1 MAEPAPAHLQRDA
14 YIYVRQSTLAQT
26 VRNTESLARQYDLA
40 GRARELGWAEH
51 QIVVIDDDLGR
62 SGATAQGRTGFSGL
76 VADVG
81 LGKAGIVL
89 SLECSRLARNN
100 SDWYQLLDLCALTDT
115 LIADADGL
123 YHPGLFNDRLVLG
136 LKGTMSEA
144 ELHLLRSRLNEG
156 LRAKAARGELR
167 LVLPAG
173 LDYDDDDHVTISPDE
188 AVREAITCVF
198 RRFDQLGSARQVVVS
213 LRADGLRLPRRD
225 IRTGKIAWAQANY
238 PAVHDIL
245 THPGYAGAFAY
256 GRSKLEKHLDAD
268 GTVITRQRRLP
279 RDQWAVMIPGH
290 HPGYISL
297 EAYDAN
303 IARLAANSP
312 APSGGAGGAA
322 REGAALLQGL
332 LRCGRCGRLMQV
344 AYHSGGNPAYRCGRA
359 NQMYGAST
367 CQRIGGRRLHETVLA
382 ELLAAL
388 APACLAATIQAMTDT
403 EAQFRQNLAVFERAL
418 ERARYEAG
426 RALRRYDNVEPENRL
441 VARTMEAALEGKLTA
456 VRTAENQLTTQQ
468 ARRPVT
474 LTEQETAWIT
484 TAGADL
490 RAIFQAP
497 ATTNTQRKELIR
509 AVITEIAV
517 TVHDNPDGDGTA
529 RTCQVQITWQGGAST
544 ALQMPMTASGRHGRT
559 TSEDTLGLIR
569 RLASRYDDTTIAR
582 ILGQQNR
589 RTATGLPFRKT
600 HVRALRTYHG
610 IPEYQAPPANVRP
623 GCQDAIVVSIAEAG
637 RHLGVSSATIY
648 RWLRDGFVTGEQ
660 LTPGAP
666 WQIRVD
672 QQLRD
677 RVQPQA
683 PDGWLPLGQAAARLG
698 LARQTVLH
706 KVHRGELNA
715 IYLTRGRRKG
725 LRIQAGHGQAGLF
738 DTP

>member
-1 MAEPAPAHLQRDA
+1 MAEPAAAHLRRDA

-26 VRNTESLARQYDLA
+26 VRNTESLIRQYDLA
-40 GRARELGWAEH
+40 GRARQLGWAEH
-51 QIVVIDDDLGR
+51 QIVVVDDDLGR
-62 SGATAQGRTGFSGL
+62 SGASAQGRKGFSDL

-100 SDWYQLLDLCALTDT
+100 ADWYRLLDLCALTDT
-115 LIADADGL
+115 LIADADGV
-123 YHPGLFNDRLVLG
+123 YHPAGYNDRLVLG
-136 LKGTMSEA
+136 LKGTLSEA
-144 ELHLLRSRLNEG
+144 ELHLLRSRMTEG

-167 LVLPAG
+167 LTLPAG
-173 LDYDDDDHVTISPDE
+173 LDYDDDDHVIITPDE

-225 IRTGKIAWAQANY
+225 IRTQTITWAQAGY

-245 THPGYAGAFAY
+245 IHPGYAGAFAY
-256 GRSKLEKHLDAD
+256 GRSKTEKHLDAS
-268 GTVITRQRRLP
+268 GTVVTRQRRLP

-290 HPGYISL
+290 HPGYICL
-297 EAYDAN
+297 ETYDAN

-312 APSGGAGGAA
+312 PPAGGAGGAA
-322 REGAALLQGL
+322 REGAAWLQGL

-344 AYHSGGNPAYRCGRA
+344 NYHSSGSPAYRCGRA
-359 NQMYGAST
+359 NQMYGAAT
-367 CQRIGGRRLHETVLA
+367 CQRIGGRRLHETVLD
-382 ELLAAL
+382 ELLAVL
-388 APACLAATIQAMTDT
+388 APASLAATVQALAD
-403 EAQFRQNLAVFERAL
+403 AQARHRQNLAVFERAA

-426 RALRRYDNVEPENRL
+426 RALRQYDHVEPENRL
-441 VARTMEAALEGKLTA
+441 VARTLEAVLEDKLAA
-456 VRTAENQLTTQQ
+456 VRTAESRLAAQR
-468 ARRPVT
+468 ARQPVT
-474 LTEQETAWIT
+474 LTGEETAWIT

-490 RAIFQAP
+490 RAIFNAP
-497 ATTNTQRKELIR
+497 ATTHAQRKELIR
-509 AVITEIAV
+509 AVITEIAA
-517 TVHDNPDGDGTA
+517 TAGNAGDGTGSG
-529 RTCQVQITWQGGAST
+529 RTCQIRIIWQGGAST
-544 ALQMPMTASGRHGRT
+544 QVQMPMPASGKHGRT
-559 TSEDTLGLIR
+559 TSEDTLALIR
-569 RLASRYDDTTIAR
+569 RLAQHYDDTTIAQ

-610 IPEYQAPPANVRP
+610 IPAYQPPPENVTP
-623 GCQDAIVVSIAEAG
+623 GCHDAAVVSIAQAA
-637 RHLGVSSATIY
+637 RQLGVSSATIY

-666 WQIRVD
+666 WQIRID

-677 RVQPQA
+677 RLRPQA
-683 PDGWLPLGQAAARLG
+683 PDGWLPLGQAASHLG
-698 LARQTVLH
+698 VARQTVLN
-706 KVHRGELNA
+706 KVQRGELNA
-715 IYLTRGRRKG
+715 VYLTRGRRKG
-725 LRIQAGHGQAGLF
+725 LRIQAGCGQAGLF

>member
-1 MAEPAPAHLQRDA
+1 MAEPAAAHLRRDA

-26 VRNTESLARQYDLA
+26 VRNTESLLRQYDLA
-40 GRARELGWAEH
+40 GRARQLGWAEH
-51 QIVVIDDDLGR
+51 QIVVVDDDLGR
-62 SGATAQGRTGFSGL
+62 SGASAQGRKGFSDL

-100 SDWYQLLDLCALTDT
+100 ADWYRLLDLCALTDT
-115 LIADADGL
+115 LIADADGV
-123 YHPGLFNDRLVLG
+123 YHPAGYNDRLVLG
-136 LKGTMSEA
+136 LKGTLSEA
-144 ELHLLRSRLNEG
+144 ELHLLRARMTEG

-173 LDYDDDDHVTISPDE
+173 LDYDDGDHVIITPDE
-188 AVREAITCVF
+188 AVREAVMCVF

-225 IRTGKIAWAQANY
+225 IRTGKIAWAQAGY

-245 THPGYAGAFAY
+245 IHPGYAGVFAY
-256 GRSKLEKHLDAD
+256 GRSKLEKHLGAG

-297 EAYDAN
+297 ETYDAN

-312 APSGGAGGAA
+312 APAGGAGGAA
-322 REGAALLQGL
+322 REGAAWLQGL

-344 AYHSGGNPAYRCGRA
+344 NYHSGGRPAYRCGRA
-359 NQMYGAST
+359 NQMYGATT
-367 CQRIGGRRLHETVLA
+367 CQRVGGRRLHETVLA

-388 APACLAATIQAMTDT
+388 APACLAATVQAMSDT

-418 ERARYEAG
+418 ERARFEAG
-426 RALRRYDNVEPENRL
+426 RALRQYDNVEPENRL
-441 VARTMEAALEGKLTA
+441 VARTLEAVLEDKLTA
-456 VRTAENQLTTQQ
+456 VRTAENQLAAQQ

-474 LTEQETAWIT
+474 LTEQETDWIT

-497 ATTNTQRKELIR
+497 ATTNAQRKELIR
-509 AVITEIAV
+509 AVITEV
-517 TVHDNPDGDGTA
+517 TVTVQDNGGDDTA
-529 RTCQVQITWQGGAST
+529 RTCQVQIIWQGGAST
-544 ALQMPMTASGRHGRT
+544 RLQMPVPASGHHCRV
-559 TSEDTLGLIR
+559 TSEDTLDLIR
-569 RLASRYDDTTIAR
+569 RLASRYDDTTIAQ
-582 ILGQQNR
+582 ILSQQNR

-600 HVRALRTYHG
+600 HVRALRARHG
-610 IPEYQAPPANVRP
+610 IPGYQAPPGNVTP
-623 GCQDAIVVSIAEAG
+623 GCQDAAVVSITEAA
-637 RHLGVSSATIY
+637 RQLGVSTATIY

-666 WQIRVD
+666 WQVRVD

-677 RVQPQA
+677 KVRPQA
-683 PDGWLPLGQAAARLG
+683 PDGWLPLSQAAARLG
-698 LARQTVLH
+698 LARQTVLN
-706 KVHRGELNA
+706 KVQRGELNA

>member
-1 MAEPAPAHLQRDA
+1 MAEPAAAHLRRDA

-40 GRARELGWAEH
+40 GRARSLGWAEH
-51 QIVVIDDDLGR
+51 QVVVVDDDLGR
-62 SGATAQGRTGFSGL
+62 SGASAQGRKGFSDL

-115 LIADADGL
+115 LIADGDGV

-144 ELHLLRSRLNEG
+144 ELHLLRSRLTEG

-173 LDYDDDDHVTISPDE
+173 LDYDDDDHVIITPDE
-188 AVREAITCVF
+188 AAREAITCVF
-198 RRFDQLGSARQVVVS
+198 RRFGQLGSARQVVVS
-213 LRADGLRLPRRD
+213 LRGDGLRLPRRD
-225 IRTGKIAWAQANY
+225 IRTGKIAWAQAGY

-245 THPGYAGAFAY
+245 IHPGYAGVFAY
-256 GRSKLEKHLDAD
+256 GRSKTEKHLDA
-268 GTVITRQRRLP
+268 GGNVITRQRRLP
-279 RDQWAVMIPGH
+279 RGQWAVMLPGH

-297 EAYDAN
+297 ETYDAN
-303 IARLAANSP
+303 
-312 APSGGAGGAA
+312 
-322 REGAALLQGL
+322 
-332 LRCGRCGRLMQV
+332 
-344 AYHSGGNPAYRCGRA
+344 
-359 NQMYGAST
+359 T

-388 APACLAATIQAMTDT
+388 APACLAATVQAMTDT

-426 RALRRYDNVEPENRL
+426 RALRQYDNIEPENRL
-441 VARTMEAALEGKLTA
+441 VARTLEAVLEDKLTA
-456 VRTAENQLTTQQ
+456 VRTAENQLAAQR

-474 LTEQETAWIT
+474 LTQEETAWIT
-484 TAGADL
+484 TAA
-490 RAIFQAP
+490 
-497 ATTNTQRKELIR
+497 QRKELIR
-509 AVITEIAV
+509 AVITEV
-517 TVHDNPDGDGTA
+517 TVTAPDNGGDDTA
-529 RTCQVQITWQGGAST
+529 PTCQVQIIWQGGAST
-544 ALQMPMTASGRHGRT
+544 GLQMPIPASGRH
-559 TSEDTLGLIR
+559 
-569 RLASRYDDTTIAR
+569 SRVT
-582 ILGQQNR
+582 
-589 RTATGLPFRKT
+589 
-600 HVRALRTYHG
+600 
-610 IPEYQAPPANVRP
+610 
-623 GCQDAIVVSIAEAG
+623 
-637 RHLGVSSATIY
+637 SATIY

-666 WQIRVD
+666 WQIRIN

-677 RVQPQA
+677 MVRPQA
-683 PDGWLPLGQAAARLG
+683 PDGWLPLSQAAARLG
-698 LARQTVLH
+698 VARQTVLN
-706 KVHRGELNA
+706 KVQRGELNA

>member
-1 MAEPAPAHLQRDA
+1 MAEPAAAHLRRDA

-40 GRARELGWAEH
+40 GRARSLGWAEH
-51 QIVVIDDDLGR
+51 QVVVVDDDLGR
-62 SGATAQGRTGFSGL
+62 SGASAQGRKGFSDL

-115 LIADADGL
+115 LIADGDGV

-144 ELHLLRSRLNEG
+144 ELHLLRSRLTEG

-173 LDYDDDDHVTISPDE
+173 LDYDDDDHVIITPDE
-188 AVREAITCVF
+188 AAREAITCVF
-198 RRFDQLGSARQVVVS
+198 RRFGQLGSARQVVVS
-213 LRADGLRLPRRD
+213 LRGDGLRLPRRD
-225 IRTGKIAWAQANY
+225 IRTGKIAWAQAGY

-245 THPGYAGAFAY
+245 IHPGYAGVFAY
-256 GRSKLEKHLDAD
+256 GRSKTEKHLDA
-268 GTVITRQRRLP
+268 GGNVITRQRRLP
-279 RDQWAVMIPGH
+279 RGQWAVMLPGH

-297 EAYDAN
+297 ETYDAN

-312 APSGGAGGAA
+312 PRAGGAGGAA
-322 REGAALLQGL
+322 REGAAWLQGL

-344 AYHSGGNPAYRCGRA
+344 NYHSSGSPAYRCGRA
-359 NQMYGAST
+359 NQMYGAAT

-388 APACLAATIQAMTDT
+388 APACLAATVQAMTDT

-426 RALRRYDNVEPENRL
+426 RALRQYDNIEPENRL
-441 VARTMEAALEGKLTA
+441 VARTLEAVLEDKLTA
-456 VRTAENQLTTQQ
+456 VRTAENQLAAQR

-474 LTEQETAWIT
+474 LTQEETAWIT

-490 RAIFQAP
+490 RAIFGAP
-497 ATTNTQRKELIR
+497 ATTNAQRKELIR
-509 AVITEIAV
+509 AVITEV
-517 TVHDNPDGDGTA
+517 TVTAPDNGGDDTA
-529 RTCQVQITWQGGAST
+529 PTCQVQIIWQGGAST
-544 ALQMPMTASGRHGRT
+544 GLQMPIPASGRHSRV
-559 TSEDTLGLIR
+559 TSEDTLDLIR
-569 RLASRYDDTTIAR
+569 RLASRYDDTTIAQ
-582 ILGQQNR
+582 ILSQQNR

-600 HVRALRTYHG
+600 HVRALRARHG
-610 IPEYQAPPANVRP
+610 IPGYQAPPANVTP
-623 GCQDAIVVSIAEAG
+623 GCQDATVVSITEAA
-637 RHLGVSSATIY
+637 RQLGVSSATIY

-666 WQIRVD
+666 WQIRIN

-677 RVQPQA
+677 MVRPQA
-683 PDGWLPLGQAAARLG
+683 PDGWLPLSQAAARLG
-698 LARQTVLH
+698 VARQTVLN
-706 KVHRGELNA
+706 KVQRGELNA

>member
-1 MAEPAPAHLQRDA
+1 MAEPAAAHLRRDA

-40 GRARELGWAEH
+40 GRARSLGWAEH
-51 QIVVIDDDLGR
+51 QVVVVDDDLGR
-62 SGATAQGRTGFSGL
+62 SGASAQGRKGFSDL

-115 LIADADGL
+115 LIADGDGV

-144 ELHLLRSRLNEG
+144 ELHLLRSRLTEG

-173 LDYDDDDHVTISPDE
+173 LDYDDDDHVIITPDE
-188 AVREAITCVF
+188 AAREAITCVF
-198 RRFDQLGSARQVVVS
+198 RRFGQLGSARQVVVS
-213 LRADGLRLPRRD
+213 LRGDGLRLPRRD
-225 IRTGKIAWAQANY
+225 IRTGKIAWAQAGY

-245 THPGYAGAFAY
+245 IHPGYAGVFAY
-256 GRSKLEKHLDAD
+256 GRSKTEKHLDA
-268 GTVITRQRRLP
+268 GGNVITRQRRLP
-279 RDQWAVMIPGH
+279 RGQWAVMLPGH

-297 EAYDAN
+297 ETYDAN

-312 APSGGAGGAA
+312 PRAGGAGGAA
-322 REGAALLQGL
+322 REGAAWLQGL

-344 AYHSGGNPAYRCGRA
+344 NYHSSGSPAYRCGRA
-359 NQMYGAST
+359 NQMYGAAT

-388 APACLAATIQAMTDT
+388 APACLAATDQAMTDT

-426 RALRRYDNVEPENRL
+426 RALRQYDNIEPENRL
-441 VARTMEAALEGKLTA
+441 VARTLEAVLEDKLTA
-456 VRTAENQLTTQQ
+456 VRTAENQLAAQR

-474 LTEQETAWIT
+474 LTQEETAWIT

-490 RAIFQAP
+490 RAIFGAP
-497 ATTNTQRKELIR
+497 ATTNAQRKELIR
-509 AVITEIAV
+509 AVITEV
-517 TVHDNPDGDGTA
+517 TVTAPDNGGDDTA
-529 RTCQVQITWQGGAST
+529 PTCQVQIIWQGGAST
-544 ALQMPMTASGRHGRT
+544 GLQMPIPASGRHSRV
-559 TSEDTLGLIR
+559 TSEDTLDLVR
-569 RLASRYDDTTIAR
+569 RLASRYDDTTIAQ
-582 ILGQQNR
+582 ILSQQNR

-600 HVRALRTYHG
+600 HVRALRARHG
-610 IPEYQAPPANVRP
+610 IPGYQAPPANVTP
-623 GCQDAIVVSIAEAG
+623 GCQDATVVSITEAA
-637 RHLGVSSATIY
+637 RQLGVSSATIY

-666 WQIRVD
+666 WQIRIN

-677 RVQPQA
+677 MVRPQA
-683 PDGWLPLGQAAARLG
+683 PDGWLPLSQAAARLG
-698 LARQTVLH
+698 VARQTVLN
-706 KVHRGELNA
+706 KVQRGELNA

>member
-1 MAEPAPAHLQRDA
+1 MAEPAAAHLRRDA

-26 VRNTESLARQYDLA
+26 VRNTESLLRQYDLA
-40 GRARELGWAEH
+40 GRARQLGWAEH
-51 QIVVIDDDLGR
+51 QIVVVDDDLGR
-62 SGATAQGRTGFSGL
+62 SGASAQGRKGFSDL

-100 SDWYQLLDLCALTDT
+100 ADWYRLLDLCALTDT
-115 LIADADGL
+115 LIADADGV
-123 YHPGLFNDRLVLG
+123 YHPAGYNDRLVLG
-136 LKGTMSEA
+136 LKGTLSEA
-144 ELHLLRSRLNEG
+144 ELHLLRSRMTEG

-167 LVLPAG
+167 LMLPAG
-173 LDYDDDDHVTISPDE
+173 LDYDDGDHVIITPDE
-188 AVREAITCVF
+188 AVREAVMCVF

-225 IRTGKIAWAQANY
+225 IRTGKIAWAQAGY

-245 THPGYAGAFAY
+245 IHPGYAGVFAY
-256 GRSKLEKHLDAD
+256 GRSKTEKHLGAG

-297 EAYDAN
+297 ETYDAN

-312 APSGGAGGAA
+312 APAGGAGGAA
-322 REGAALLQGL
+322 REGAAWLQGL

-344 AYHSGGNPAYRCGRA
+344 NYHSGGRPAYRCGRA
-359 NQMYGAST
+359 NQMYGATT
-367 CQRIGGRRLHETVLA
+367 CQRVGGRRLHETVLA

-388 APACLAATIQAMTDT
+388 APACLAATVQAMSDT

-418 ERARYEAG
+418 ERARFEAG
-426 RALRRYDNVEPENRL
+426 RALRQYDNVEPENRL
-441 VARTMEAALEGKLTA
+441 VARTLEAVLEDKLTA
-456 VRTAENQLTTQQ
+456 VRTAENQLAAQQ

-474 LTEQETAWIT
+474 LTEQETDWIT

-497 ATTNTQRKELIR
+497 ATTNAQRKELIR
-509 AVITEIAV
+509 AVITEV
-517 TVHDNPDGDGTA
+517 TVTVQDNGGDDTA
-529 RTCQVQITWQGGAST
+529 RTCQVQIIWQGGAST
-544 ALQMPMTASGRHGRT
+544 RLQMPIPASGHHCRV
-559 TSEDTLGLIR
+559 TSEDTLDLIR
-569 RLASRYDDTTIAR
+569 RLASRYDDTTIAQ

-600 HVRALRTYHG
+600 HVRALRARHG
-610 IPEYQAPPANVRP
+610 IPGYQAPPGNVTP
-623 GCQDAIVVSIAEAG
+623 GCQDAAVVSITEAA
-637 RHLGVSSATIY
+637 RQLGVSTATIY

-666 WQIRVD
+666 WQVRID

-677 RVQPQA
+677 KVRPQA
-683 PDGWLPLGQAAARLG
+683 PDGWLPLSQAAARLG
-698 LARQTVLH
+698 LARQTVLN
-706 KVHRGELNA
+706 KVQRGELNA

>member
-1 MAEPAPAHLQRDA
+1 MAEPGPAHLRRDA

-51 QIVVIDDDLGR
+51 QVVVVDDDLGR
-62 SGATAQGRTGFSGL
+62 SGASAHGRKGFSDL

-173 LDYDDDDHVTISPDE
+173 LDYDDDDHVAISPDE
-188 AVREAITCVF
+188 AVREAIMCVF
-198 RRFDQLGSARQVVVS
+198 RRFGQLGSARQVVVS

-225 IRTGKIAWAQANY
+225 IRTGKIAWAQAGY

-245 THPGYAGAFAY
+245 IHPGYAGVFAY
-256 GRSKLEKHLDAD
+256 GRSTTEKHLGAG

-297 EAYDAN
+297 ETYDAN

-312 APSGGAGGAA
+312 APAGGAGGAA
-322 REGAALLQGL
+322 REGAAWLQGL

-344 AYHSGGNPAYRCGRA
+344 NYHSGGRPAYRCGRA
-359 NQMYGAST
+359 NQMYGATT
-367 CQRIGGRRLHETVLA
+367 CQRVGGRRLHETVLA

-388 APACLAATIQAMTDT
+388 APACLAATVQAMSDT

-418 ERARYEAG
+418 ERARFEAG
-426 RALRRYDNVEPENRL
+426 RALRQYDNIEPENRL
-441 VARTMEAALEGKLTA
+441 VARTLEAVLEDKLTA
-456 VRTAENQLTTQQ
+456 VRTAENQLAAQQ

-490 RAIFQAP
+490 RAIFGAP
-497 ATTNTQRKELIR
+497 ATTHAQRKELIR
-509 AVITEIAV
+509 AVITEV
-517 TVHDNPDGDGTA
+517 TVTVQDNTGQDGTA
-529 RTCQVQITWQGGAST
+529 RTCRVQIIWQGGAST
-544 ALQMPMTASGRHGRT
+544 ALQMPMPASGRHGRV
-559 TSEDTLGLIR
+559 TSEDTLDLVR
-569 RLASRYDDTTIAR
+569 RLASRYDDTTIAQ

-600 HVRALRTYHG
+600 HVRALRARHG
-610 IPEYQAPPANVRP
+610 IPGYQAPPGNVTP
-623 GCQDAIVVSIAEAG
+623 GCEDAAVVSITEAA
-637 RHLGVSSATIY
+637 RQLGVSTATIY

-666 WQIRVD
+666 WQVRVD

-677 RVQPQA
+677 KVRPQA
-683 PDGWLPLGQAAARLG
+683 PDGWLPLSQAAARLG
-698 LARQTVLH
+698 LARQTVLN
-706 KVHRGELNA
+706 KVQRGELNA

>member
-1 MAEPAPAHLQRDA
+1 MAEPAAAHLRRDA

-26 VRNTESLARQYDLA
+26 VRNTESLLRQYDLA
-40 GRARELGWAEH
+40 GRARQLGWAEH
-51 QIVVIDDDLGR
+51 QIVVVDDDLGR
-62 SGATAQGRTGFSGL
+62 SGASAQGRKGFSDL

-100 SDWYQLLDLCALTDT
+100 ADWYRLLDLCALTDT
-115 LIADADGL
+115 LIADADGV
-123 YHPGLFNDRLVLG
+123 YHPAGYNDRLVLG
-136 LKGTMSEA
+136 LKGTLSEA
-144 ELHLLRSRLNEG
+144 ELHLLRARMTEG

-173 LDYDDDDHVTISPDE
+173 LDYDDGDHVIITPDE
-188 AVREAITCVF
+188 AVREAVMCVF

-225 IRTGKIAWAQANY
+225 IRTGKITWAQAGY

-245 THPGYAGAFAY
+245 IHPGYAGVFAY
-256 GRSKLEKHLDAD
+256 GRSKLEKHLGAG

-312 APSGGAGGAA
+312 APAGGAGGAA
-322 REGAALLQGL
+322 REGAAWLQGL

-344 AYHSGGNPAYRCGRA
+344 NYHSGGRPAYRCGRA
-359 NQMYGAST
+359 NQMYGATT
-367 CQRIGGRRLHETVLA
+367 CQRVGGRRLHETVLA

-388 APACLAATIQAMTDT
+388 APACLAATVQAMSDT

-418 ERARYEAG
+418 ERARFEAG
-426 RALRRYDNVEPENRL
+426 RALRQYDNVEPENRL
-441 VARTMEAALEGKLTA
+441 VARTLEAVLEDKLTA
-456 VRTAENQLTTQQ
+456 VRTAENQLAAQQ

-474 LTEQETAWIT
+474 LTEQETDWIT

-497 ATTNTQRKELIR
+497 ATTNAQRKELIR
-509 AVITEIAV
+509 AVITEV
-517 TVHDNPDGDGTA
+517 TVTVQDNGGDDTA
-529 RTCQVQITWQGGAST
+529 RTCQVQIIWQGGAST
-544 ALQMPMTASGRHGRT
+544 RLQMPVPASGHHCRV
-559 TSEDTLGLIR
+559 TSEDTLDLIR
-569 RLASRYDDTTIAR
+569 RLASRYDDTTIAQ
-582 ILGQQNR
+582 ILSQQNR

-600 HVRALRTYHG
+600 HVRALRARHG
-610 IPEYQAPPANVRP
+610 IPGYQAPPGNVTP
-623 GCQDAIVVSIAEAG
+623 GCQDAAVVSITEAA
-637 RHLGVSSATIY
+637 RQLGVSTATIY

-666 WQIRVD
+666 WQVRVN

-677 RVQPQA
+677 KVRPQA
-683 PDGWLPLGQAAARLG
+683 PDGWLPLSQAAARLG
-698 LARQTVLH
+698 LARQTVLN
-706 KVHRGELNA
+706 KVQRGELNA

>member
-1 MAEPAPAHLQRDA
+1 MAEPAATHLRRDA

-51 QIVVIDDDLGR
+51 QVVVVDDDLGR
-62 SGATAQGRTGFSGL
+62 SAASAQGRKGFSDL

-144 ELHLLRSRLNEG
+144 ELHLLRSRLTEG

-173 LDYDDDDHVTISPDE
+173 LDYDDDDHVAISPDE

-238 PAVHDIL
+238 PAVHGIL
-245 THPGYAGAFAY
+245 IHPGYAGVFAY
-256 GRSKLEKHLDAD
+256 GRSKTEKRMDAG

-279 RDQWAVMIPGH
+279 RAQWAVMIPGH
-290 HPGYISL
+290 HRGYISL
-297 EAYDAN
+297 ETYDAN

-312 APSGGAGGAA
+312 PPAGGAGGAA
-322 REGAALLQGL
+322 REGAAWLQGL

-344 AYHSGGNPAYRCGRA
+344 NYHSSGNPAYRCGRA
-359 NQMYGAST
+359 NQMYGART
-367 CQRIGGRRLHETVLA
+367 CQWIGGRRLHETVLA

-388 APACLAATIQAMTDT
+388 APACLAATIQAMSDT
-403 EAQFRQNLAVFERAL
+403 QAQFRQNLAVFERAL
-418 ERARYEAG
+418 ERARFEAG
-426 RALRRYDNVEPENRL
+426 RAHRQYDNVEPENRL
-441 VARTMEAALEGKLTA
+441 VARTLEAVLEDKLTA
-456 VRTAENQLTTQQ
+456 VRAAENQLAAQQ
-468 ARRPVT
+468 GRRPVT
-474 LTEQETAWIT
+474 LTPGETAWIT

-490 RAIFQAP
+490 RAIFGAP
-497 ATTNTQRKELIR
+497 ATTNAQRKELIR
-509 AVITEIAV
+509 AVITEV
-517 TVHDNPDGDGTA
+517 TVTVQDKGGDDTA
-529 RTCQVQITWQGGAST
+529 RRCQVQIIWQGGAST
-544 ALQMPMTASGRHGRT
+544 ALQMPIPASGHHGRV
-559 TSEDTLGLIR
+559 TSEDTLDLVR
-569 RLASRYDDTTIAR
+569 RLASRYDDTTIAQ

-589 RTATGLPFRKT
+589 RTATGLPFRKA
-600 HVRALRTYHG
+600 HVKALRAYHG
-610 IPEYQAPPANVRP
+610 IPGYQPPPENVTP
-623 GCQDAIVVSIAEAG
+623 GCQDAAVVSITEAG
-637 RHLGVSSATIY
+637 RQLGVSSATIY

-666 WQIRVD
+666 WQIRID
-672 QQLRD
+672 PQLRD
-677 RVQPQA
+677 RIRPQA
-683 PDGWLPLGQAAARLG
+683 PEGWLPLGQAAARLG
-698 LARQTVLH
+698 LARQTVLN
-706 KVHRGELNA
+706 KVQRGELNA

>member
-1 MAEPAPAHLQRDA
+1 MAEPAAAHLQRDA

-26 VRNTESLARQYDLA
+26 VRNTESLLRQYDLA
-40 GRARELGWAEH
+40 GRARQLGWAER
-51 QIVVIDDDLGR
+51 QIVVVDDDLGR
-62 SGATAQGRTGFSGL
+62 SGASAQGRKGFSDL

-89 SLECSRLARNN
+89 SLESSRLARNN
-100 SDWYQLLDLCALTDT
+100 ADWYRLLDLCALTDT
-115 LIADADGL
+115 LIGDADGV
-123 YHPGLFNDRLVLG
+123 YHPAGYNDRLVLG
-136 LKGTMSEA
+136 LKGTLSEA
-144 ELHLLRSRLNEG
+144 ELHLLRARMTEG

-173 LDYDDDDHVTISPDE
+173 LDYDDGDHVIITPDE
-188 AVREAITCVF
+188 AVREAVMCVF

-225 IRTGKIAWAQANY
+225 IRTGKIAWAQAGY

-245 THPGYAGAFAY
+245 IHPGYAGVFAY
-256 GRSKLEKHLDAD
+256 GRSKLEKHLGAG

-297 EAYDAN
+297 ETYDAN

-312 APSGGAGGAA
+312 APAGGAGGAA
-322 REGAALLQGL
+322 REGAAWLQGL

-344 AYHSGGNPAYRCGRA
+344 NYHSGGRPAYRCGRA
-359 NQMYGAST
+359 NQMYGATT
-367 CQRIGGRRLHETVLA
+367 CQRVGGRRLHETVLA

-388 APACLAATIQAMTDT
+388 APACLAATVQAMSDT

-418 ERARYEAG
+418 ERARFEAG
-426 RALRRYDNVEPENRL
+426 RALRQYDNVEPENRL
-441 VARTMEAALEGKLTA
+441 VARTLEAVPEDKLTA
-456 VRTAENQLTTQQ
+456 VRTAENQLAAQQ

-474 LTEQETAWIT
+474 LTEQETDWIT

-497 ATTNTQRKELIR
+497 ATTNAQRKELIR
-509 AVITEIAV
+509 AVITEV
-517 TVHDNPDGDGTA
+517 TVTVQDNGGDDTA
-529 RTCQVQITWQGGAST
+529 RTCQVQIIWQGGAST
-544 ALQMPMTASGRHGRT
+544 RLQMPVPASGHHCRV
-559 TSEDTLGLIR
+559 TSEDTLDLIR
-569 RLASRYDDTTIAR
+569 RLASRYDDTTIAQ

-600 HVRALRTYHG
+600 HVRALRARHG
-610 IPEYQAPPANVRP
+610 IPGYQAPPGNVTP
-623 GCQDAIVVSIAEAG
+623 GCQDATVVSITEAA
-637 RHLGVSSATIY
+637 RQLGVSTATIY

-666 WQIRVD
+666 WQVRVD

-677 RVQPQA
+677 KVRPQA
-683 PDGWLPLGQAAARLG
+683 PDGWLPLSQAAARLG
-698 LARQTVLH
+698 LARQTVLN
-706 KVHRGELNA
+706 KVQRGELNA